1 MENEL
6 TNQYL
11 TFYLDQ
17 EEYALSVTRVQ
28 EVLELTE
35 PSRLPQM
42 PYYMKGIIN
51 LRDTVLPVV
60 DMRRRFGLEE
70 VERTVESA
78 VVVMELSPADE
89 KEGTTTVGCLVDAVD
104 AVVEIEPT
112 QIEAPPE
119 IGSSV
124 DSDFLEGIAKVEE
137 RFVMLLDPD
146 ALFNRREIEQAG
158 STHAAAAGR

>member
-1 MENEL
+1 MSEEL

-11 TFYLDQ
+11 TFYLDK

-28 EVLELTE
+28 EVLELIE

-42 PYYMKGIIN
+42 PYYMEGIIN
-51 LRDTVLPVV
+51 VRDSVLPVV

-70 VERTVESA
+70 VDRTVDSA
-78 VVVMELSPADE
+78 ILVMELSPAEEKDE
-89 KEGTTTVGCLVDAVD
+89 ATTVGCLVDAVD

-119 IGSSV
+119 IGTSV
-124 DSDFLEGIAKVEE
+124 DSGFLEGIAKSDE
-137 RFVMLLDPD
+137 RFVMILDPN
-146 ALFNRREIEQAG
+146 ALFNRREIERAG
-158 STHAAAAGR
+158 STYAPAAGR

>member
-1 MENEL
+1 MSEEL

-11 TFYLDQ
+11 TFYLDK

-42 PYYMKGIIN
+42 PYYMEGIIN
-51 LRDTVLPVV
+51 VRDSVLPVV

-70 VERTVESA
+70 VDRTVDSA
-78 VVVMELSPADE
+78 IVVMELSPAEEKDE
-89 KEGTTTVGCLVDAVD
+89 ATTVGCLVDAVD

-119 IGSSV
+119 IGTSV
-124 DSDFLEGIAKVEE
+124 DSDFLEGIAKVDE
-137 RFVMLLDPD
+137 RFVMILDPN
-146 ALFNRREIEQAG
+146 ALFNRREIERAG
-158 STHAAAAGR
+158 STYAAAAGG